1 MNHPIIILTA
11 LKITL
16 LCASCFGGDCR
27 SRHVVAKQ
35 VVAVQQVVAPVAYAP
50 YTYYAVGQELR
61 QDAVEERIA
70 IKVAKLLAAQ
80 PVKQAATGPCPCV
93 PAGSEAA
100 RGVQPQPTPVPASD
114 IEAQAIA
121 VFQQSCVKCHNAN
134 KADGGLDLT
143 NIEAARER
151 ACKIYGLVNVG
162 VMPKGGSVS
171 DADAEV
177 LARWWLSV
185 EGRPVK

>member
-1 MNHPIIILTA
+1 MKYAILI
-11 LKITL
+11 LTL
-16 LCASCFGGDCR
+16 LCTTAHAGDCR

-35 VVAVQQVVAPVAYAP
+35 VVAVAQVQYAAPLVAQ
-50 YTYYAVGQELR
+50 TYYAVGQELR
-61 QDAVEERIA
+61 QDAIEERIA
-70 IKVAKLLAAQ
+70 AKVAKLMQAQ
-80 PVKQAATGPCPCV
+80 QVTQPQAVTGPCPCV

-100 RGVQPQPTPVPASD
+100 RGVQPQPTPAGPASD
-114 IEAQAIA
+114 IETQAIA
-121 VFQQSCVKCHNAN
+121 VFNRSCVQCHNVT

-143 NIEAARER
+143 NIEAARAS

-162 VMPKGGSVS
+162 VMPKGGTVS